1 MPTNDKIKLSE
12 TARRLREDYGVS
24 VSYRSIYHKVLD
36 GIIPAERDASG
47 GRWVVN
53 VSDLPTIAESMK
65 SSL

>member
-12 TARRLREDYGVS
+12 TARRLREDYDVS

-47 GRWVVN
+47 GRWVIN
-53 VSDLPTIAESMK
+53 VSDLPAIAEAMK
-65 SSL
+65 SS

>member
-12 TARRLREDYGVS
+12 TARRLREDYDVS

-47 GRWVVN
+47 GRWVIN
-53 VSDLPTIAESMK
+53 VSDLPTIAEALK
-65 SSL
+65 